1 MRKKLIIFTAP
12 SGSGKTTLVRHLLS
26 KRDDLVFS
34 VSATT
39 RTKRYYEVEGEDYY
53 FLSNELFAQKVEND
67 EFIEWEEVYDSTYY
81 GTLKSEVERIW
92 LMGKNVIFD
101 VDVKGALNIKNQYPD
116 DTLSVFVKV
125 PTLQELELRLRSRM
139 TESEESLQKRLQRI
153 RLELTYEKQFDMTV
167 LNDDLDK
174 AKQQSLLLV
183 QNFLDNDRSFD

>member
-1 MRKKLIIFTAP
+1 MET
-12 SGSGKTTLVRHLLS
+12 
-26 KRDDLVFS
+26 
-34 VSATT
+34 
-39 RTKRYYEVEGEDYY
+39 
-53 FLSNELFAQKVEND
+53 ND
-67 EFIEWEEVYDSTYY
+67 KF
-81 GTLKSEVERIW
+81 RQ
-92 LMGKNVIFD
+92 F
-101 VDVKGALNIKNQYPD
+101 IKNQYPD

-167 LNDDLDK
+167 LNDDLEK

>member
-1 MRKKLIIFTAP
+1 VRKKLIIFTAP

-167 LNDDLDK
+167 LNDDLEK

>member
-167 LNDDLDK
+167 LNDDLEK